1 MNSYHSF
8 GVLEKDRER
17 ASDKTSDPL
26 QLTRRSMRNLRFLP
40 LLLCLVAVPAGS
52 QGRTRA
58 RPVARAI
65 TSPQAQ
71 FGHNIGDD
79 YFLANYTQ
87 MLDYWR
93 KLDRESDRMRLVRIG
108 TTAEG
113 RPMWMAIVTSPEN
126 FKKLARYQ
134 EISRRLA
141 LAENLTDAQAHALA
155 VEGKSVV
162 WIDGGL
168 HASEVLGA
176 QQLIETAYEL
186 VSRSDPETLR
196 FLRDDII
203 LLVPANP
210 DGQELV
216 SNWYM
221 RDADTLKRTTSRLP
235 RLYHKYAGHDNNR
248 DSYMASQPE
257 TQAMDSI
264 LFRAWYPQIMYNHHQ
279 TGPIGTVIF
288 APPFRD
294 PFNYNFDP
302 LVPMELDLVGA
313 AMHSRFVAE
322 GKPGATMRSGSS
334 YSTWWNGGLRTTV
347 YFHNMI
353 GLLTE
358 AIGNPTPMEIP
369 LVPEKLLPKGDYPM
383 PIQPQKWH
391 FAQSIAYELTANR
404 AVLDVASRYRETLL
418 YNIYQMGRNSI
429 ERGSTDSWTVTPRK
443 VAALTAAIPQDSA
456 RPQGGDAGGGGGG
469 GGRAVTTSPADL
481 ATYTR
486 IMRSPADRDPR
497 GYIIPADQPDFLTA
511 TKFVNALIKTGIEID
526 RGTSAFTVDGK
537 SYPAGSYVVKTAQ
550 AFRPH
555 ILDMFEPQDHP
566 NDIPYPGGPPTPPYD
581 NAGWTLAYQMGVQF
595 DRILDGFSG
604 PFTRVTGFARVPA
617 PRVGP
622 AAAGYAFS
630 HSQNDAFY
638 AVNRL
643 LAHGDTVYTLRNAL
657 SINGRTYDVGTFY
670 VPAKTSTR
678 SFLARLAQEKGL
690 QFDPFHTEVSPA
702 SLQRIRPARI
712 ALWDQYGGA
721 ITSGWARFIL
731 EQFDFPYEVVY
742 PQTLD
747 AGNLIS
753 KFDVLILPDG
763 ATFARSTAR
772 TPRINPEDI
781 PPEYRDRLGAMTV
794 AKTVPQLSEFLNAGG
809 TIMAIGSA
817 TDLGTQLQL
826 PIANALV
833 DSAGRTLP
841 RARFYVPGSILAMR
855 VDTTAELAQGM
866 RPTTDFYYDNA
877 PAFRLLPAAEPR
889 GIKRIVWIDNPS
901 PLRSGWAW
909 GQRYLSGVTEVLQA
923 PVGKGMLVLFGPDPY
938 FRSQPHGTFKL
949 LFNGLL
955 YRNDLGD

>member
-1 MNSYHSF
+1 MRRLIFTS
-8 GVLEKDRER
+8 VL
-17 ASDKTSDPL
+17 SCL
-26 QLTRRSMRNLRFLP
+26 LTMWAP
-40 LLLCLVAVPAGS
+40 V
-52 QGRTRA
+52 
-58 RPVARAI
+58 PVAGQGGI
-65 TSPQAQ
+65 TSPRSQ

-87 MLDYWR
+87 MIEYWR
-93 KLDRESDRMRLVRIG
+93 KLDRESDRMKLVQIG

-113 RPMWMAIVTSPEN
+113 RPIWMAIITSPEN
-126 FKKLARYQ
+126 HRKLSRYQ

-141 LAENLTDAQAHALA
+141 RAENLTDAQAHALA
-155 VEGKSVV
+155 AEGKAVV

-176 QQLIETAYEL
+176 QQLIETVYEL
-186 VSRSDPETLR
+186 VSRSDAETLR

-203 LLVPANP
+203 LCVPANP
-210 DGQELV
+210 DGQEFV

-221 RDADTLKRTTSRLP
+221 READTLKRSTSRLP

-322 GKPGATMRSGSS
+322 GKPGATMRSGSG

-358 AIGNPTPMEIP
+358 AIGNPTPIEIP
-369 LVPEKLLPKGDYPM
+369 LVPEKLLPKGDLPM

-404 AVLDVASRYRETLL
+404 AVLDVASRYRETFL

-429 ERGSTDSWTVTPRK
+429 QRGSTSTWTVTPKK
-443 VAALTAAIPQDSA
+443 VAALQAALPADSQQS
-456 RPQGGDAGGGGGG
+456 QGGDAGGGGGG
-469 GGRAVTTSPADL
+469 RPMTSTPAEL
-481 ATYTR
+481 AKYVA
-486 IMRSPADRDPR
+486 IMRNPADRDPR
-497 GYIIPADQPDFLTA
+497 GYIITTDQPDFLTA
-511 TKFVNALIKTGIEID
+511 TKFVNALIKNGIVVQ
-526 RGTSAFTVDGK
+526 RATAPFSVAGK
-537 SYPAGSYVVKTAQ
+537 RYPANSFVVKTAQ

-595 DRILDGFSG
+595 DRVLDAFGG
-604 PFTRVTGFARVPA
+604 PFVAVSGFAQPPA
-617 PRVGP
+617 STVSSG
-622 AAAGYAFS
+622 ASGYVFS
-630 HSQNDAFY
+630 HSVNDAFA

-643 LAHGDTVYTLRNAL
+643 LARGQEVYTLAKPF
-657 SINGRTYDVGTFY
+657 SANGRSFEVGTFY
-670 VPAKTSTR
+670 VPAKPSTTAV
-678 SFLARLAQEKGL
+678 LAQLAQEKGIHFEPL
-690 QFDPFHTEVSPA
+690 PGAIAQA
-702 SLQRIRPARI
+702 SLNRIQAPRI

-731 EQFDFPYEVVY
+731 EQFEFPYQVVY
-742 PQTLD
+742 PPNLD

-763 ATFARSTAR
+763 VSFVRPGARAPVR
-772 TPRINPEDI
+772 VNPDDV
-781 PPEYRDRLGAMTV
+781 PAEYRNRIGSMTA
-794 AKTVPQLSEFLNAGG
+794 AKTIPQILEFLNAGG
-809 TIMAIGSA
+809 TVLAIGSA
-817 TDLGTQLQL
+817 TDLAQQLHL
-826 PIANALV
+826 PVANALV
-833 DSAGRTLP
+833 DSSGRSLP
-841 RARFYVPGSILAMR
+841 RNRFYIPGSILALS
-855 VDTTAELAQGM
+855 VDTSLALAQGV
-866 RPTTDFYYDNA
+866 RPVTDFYYDNA
-877 PAFRLLPAAEPR
+877 PGFTLLPGAEAK
-889 GIKRIVWIDNPS
+889 GIKRIAWINGPT

-909 GQRYLSGVTEVLQA
+909 GQNYLSGVTEVLKV
-923 PVGKGMLVLFGPDPY
+923 PVGKGMLVLYGPDPY

-955 YRNDLGD
+955 YRNALGD

>member
-1 MNSYHSF
+1 M
-8 GVLEKDRER
+8 
-17 ASDKTSDPL
+17 
-26 QLTRRSMRNLRFLP
+26 RSPR
-40 LLLCLVAVPAGS
+40 LLLLLVALAVVPSGI
-52 QGRTRA
+52 QGQRRA
-58 RPVARAI
+58 AVRQSTI
-65 TSPQAQ
+65 TSPIAQ

-79 YFLANYTQ
+79 YFLANYSQ
-87 MLDYWR
+87 MMDYWR

-113 RPMWMAIVTSPEN
+113 RPMWMAIITSPEN
-126 FKKLARYQ
+126 HKKLAHYQ
-134 EISRRLA
+134 SVSRRLA
-141 LAENLTDAQAHALA
+141 LAEDLTDAQAHALA
-155 VEGKSVV
+155 AEGKAVV

-176 QQLIETAYEL
+176 QQLIEMAYEL
-186 VSRSDPETLR
+186 VGRSDPETLR

-221 RDADTLKRTTSRLP
+221 READTLKRTTSRLP
-235 RLYHKYAGHDNNR
+235 RLYEKYAGHDNNR
-248 DSYMASQPE
+248 DSYMASLPE
-257 TQAMDSI
+257 TQAIDSI
-264 LFRAWYPQIMYNHHQ
+264 LFRAWYPQVMYNHHQ

-322 GKPGATMRSGSS
+322 GKPGATMRSGSN

-369 LVPEKLLPKGDYPM
+369 LVPEKLLPKGDLPM
-383 PIQPQKWH
+383 PIPPQRWH

-418 YNIYQMGRNSI
+418 YNIYRMGRNSI
-429 ERGSTDSWTVTPRK
+429 ERGSTDTWTVTPKR
-443 VAALTAAIPQDSA
+443 VAALQAAIPQDTA
-456 RPQGGDAGGGGGG
+456 RPAGGDAGVGT
-469 GGRAVTTSPADL
+469 GGRVPTTSPAEL

-486 IMRSPADRDPR
+486 IMRNPADRDAR
-497 GYIIPADQPDFLTA
+497 GYIIPSDQPDFLTA
-511 TKFVNALIKTGIEID
+511 TKFVNALIKTGIEVE
-526 RGTSAFTVDGK
+526 RATSAFSVDGRT
-537 SYPAGSYVVKTAQ
+537 YPSGSLIVKTAQ

-555 ILDMFEPQDHP
+555 VLDMFEPQDHP

-595 DRILDGFSG
+595 DRILDAFDG
-604 PFTRVTGFARVPA
+604 PFAHVVGFARPA
-617 PRVGP
+617 TPRVGP
-622 AAAGYAFS
+622 AAAGYALS
-630 HSQNDAFY
+630 HSQNDAFA

-643 LAHGDTVYTLRNAL
+643 LARGDTVYTLVHPLN
-657 SINGRTYDVGTFY
+657 INGRNYDVGTFY
-670 VPAKTSTR
+670 IPAKTGTR
-678 SFLARLAQEKGL
+678 PVLARLAEQRGL
-690 QFDPFHTEVSPA
+690 QFDPFHTEVSAA
-702 SLQRIRPARI
+702 SLKRVRPARI
-712 ALWDQYGGA
+712 GLWDQYGGS

-742 PQTLD
+742 PQTID

-772 TPRINPEDI
+772 AAPRISPDDVPAEF
-781 PPEYRDRLGAMTV
+781 RDRLGTMTV
-794 AKTVPQLSEFLNAGG
+794 ARSVPQLLEFLNAGG
-809 TIMAIGSA
+809 TILAIGSA
-817 TDLGTQLQL
+817 TDLATQLQL
-826 PIANALV
+826 PIANALA
-833 DSAGRTLP
+833 DSAGRALP
-841 RARFYVPGSILAMR
+841 RTRFYVPGSILSMR
-855 VDTTAELAQGM
+855 VDTTASLAYGM
-866 RPTTDFYYDNA
+866 RPETDFYFDNA
-877 PAFRLLPAAEPR
+877 PAFRLLPAAEAR
-889 GIKRIVWIDNPS
+889 GIKRIVWVDNPS
-901 PLRSGWAW
+901 PLRSGWAL
-909 GQRYLSGVTEVLQA
+909 GQRYLNGVTEVLQA
-923 PVGKGMLVLFGPDPY
+923 PVGKGVLVLYGPDPY

-955 YRNDLGD
+955 YRNALGD

>member
-1 MNSYHSF
+1 ML
-8 GVLEKDRER
+8 VLPGPA
-17 ASDKTSDPL
+17 ASQARQRSGSAIPTPL
-26 QLTRRSMRNLRFLP
+26 
-40 LLLCLVAVPAGS
+40 
-52 QGRTRA
+52 
-58 RPVARAI
+58 
-65 TSPQAQ
+65 AQ

-79 YFLANYTQ
+79 YFLVNYSQ
-87 MLDYWR
+87 MIDYWR
-93 KLDRESDRMRLVRIG
+93 KLDRASDRMKLVRIG

-113 RPMWMAIVTSPEN
+113 KPMIMAIVTSPEN
-126 FKKLARYQ
+126 HKKLARYQ
-134 EISRRLA
+134 EISRQLA
-141 LAENLTDAQAHALA
+141 RAESLTDAQAHALA
-155 VEGKSVV
+155 AEGKSVV

-176 QQLIETAYEL
+176 QQLIEMAYEL

-221 RDADTLKRTTSRLP
+221 READTLKRSTSRLP
-235 RLYHKYAGHDNNR
+235 RLYEKYAGHDNNR
-248 DSYMASQPE
+248 DSYMAALPE

-322 GKPGATMRSGSS
+322 GKPGATMRSGSN

-358 AIGNPTPMEIP
+358 AIGNPTPIEIP
-369 LVPEKLLPKGDYPM
+369 LVPEKLLPKGDLPM

-391 FAQSIAYELTANR
+391 FAQSIGYELTANR

-418 YNIYQMGRNSI
+418 YNIYRMGRNSI
-429 ERGSTDSWTVTPRK
+429 ERGSMDSWTVTPKK
-443 VAALTAAIPQDSA
+443 VAALEAAIPQDTA

-469 GGRAVTTSPADL
+469 GGRAQVTSAGDF

-486 IMRSPADRDPR
+486 IMRNPADRDAR
-497 GYIIPADQPDFLTA
+497 GYIIPSSQPDFPTA
-511 TKFVNALIKTGIEID
+511 TKFVNALIKTGIEVD
-526 RGTSAFTVDGK
+526 RATSAFTVNGK
-537 SYPAGSYVVKTAQ
+537 NYPAGSFVVKTDQ
-550 AFRPH
+550 SFRPH

-566 NDIPYPGGPPTPPYD
+566 NDFPYPGGPPIPPYD
-581 NAGWTLAYQMGVQF
+581 NAGWTLAYQMGVEF

-604 PFTRVTGFARVPA
+604 PFTRVAGFAKATGPH
-617 PRVGP
+617 VGP
-622 AAAGYAFS
+622 AAAGYALS
-630 HSQNDAFY
+630 HSENDAFV

-643 LAHGDTVYTLRNAL
+643 LARGDEVYTLRVPL

-670 VPAKTSTR
+670 IPAKTGTR
-678 SFLARLAQEKGL
+678 GFLARLAEEKGL

-702 SLQRIRPARI
+702 SLRRVRPARI

-721 ITSGWARFIL
+721 ITSGWARLIL
-731 EQFDFPYEVVY
+731 EQFEFPYEVVY
-742 PQTLD
+742 PPTLD

-753 KFDVLILPDG
+753 KYDILILPDG
-763 ATFARSTAR
+763 ATFARAAAR
-772 TPRINPEDI
+772 GAAPRINADDI
-781 PPEYRDRLGAMTV
+781 PAEFRDRLGSMTV
-794 AKTVPQLSEFLNAGG
+794 TRTVPQLLEFLNAGG
-809 TIMAIGSA
+809 TILAIGSA
-817 TDLGTQLQL
+817 TDLAAQLQL

-833 DSAGRTLP
+833 DSAGRALP
-841 RARFYVPGSILAMR
+841 RTRFYVPGSILSMR
-855 VDTTAELAQGM
+855 VDTTVALAQGM
-866 RPTTDFYYDNA
+866 RPVTDFYYDNA
-877 PAFRLLPAAEPR
+877 PAFRLLPMAEAR
-889 GIKRIVWIDNPS
+889 GIKRVVWIDNAT

-909 GQRYLSGVTEVLQA
+909 GQKYLSGVTEVLQA
-923 PVGKGMLVLFGPDPY
+923 PVGNGMLVLYGPDPY

-955 YRNDLGD
+955 YRTALGD

>member
-1 MNSYHSF
+1 M
-8 GVLEKDRER
+8 
-17 ASDKTSDPL
+17 
-26 QLTRRSMRNLRFLP
+26 RSLRS
-40 LLLCLVAVPAGS
+40 LLLLLVW
-52 QGRTRA
+52 
-58 RPVARAI
+58 VAASTAANAQRRGAAKPAI
-65 TSPQAQ
+65 TSPLAQ

-79 YFLANYTQ
+79 YFLANYSQ
-87 MLDYWR
+87 MVDYWR

-113 RPMWMAIVTSPEN
+113 RPIWMAIVTSPEN
-126 FKKLARYQ
+126 QKKLAHYQ
-134 EISRRLA
+134 DISRRLA
-141 LAENLTDAQAHALA
+141 LAENLTDAQAHTLA
-155 VEGKSVV
+155 AEGKAVV

-176 QQLIETAYEL
+176 QQLIETTYEL
-186 VSRSDPETLR
+186 VSRNDPETLR

-221 RDADTLKRTTSRLP
+221 READTLKRSTSRLP
-235 RLYHKYAGHDNNR
+235 TLYHKYVGHDNNR
-248 DSYMASQPE
+248 DAYMASQPE

-264 LFRAWYPQIMYNHHQ
+264 LFRAWYPQVMYNHHQ

-313 AMHSRFVAE
+313 AMHSRFVEE
-322 GKPGATMRSGSS
+322 GKAGATMRSGSS

-358 AIGNPTPMEIP
+358 AIGNPTPIEIP
-369 LVPEKLLPKGDYPM
+369 LVPDKLLPKGDYPL

-391 FAQSIAYELTANR
+391 FAQSIEYELTANR
-404 AVLDVASRYRETLL
+404 AVLDVASRYRETFL
-418 YNIYQMGRNSI
+418 YNIYRMGRNSI
-429 ERGSTDSWTVTPRK
+429 ERGSTDNWTVTPKR
-443 VAALTAAIPQDSA
+443 VAALQAAIPQDSV

-469 GGRAVTTSPADL
+469 SRPTTTSPADF

-486 IMRSPADRDPR
+486 IMRNPADRDPR

-511 TKFVNALIKTGIEID
+511 TKFVNALIKTGIQIEKA
-526 RGTSAFTVDGK
+526 TAPFTVGGK
-537 SYPAGSYVVKTAQ
+537 NYPAGSLVVKTNQ

-566 NDIPYPGGPPTPPYD
+566 NDIPYPGGAPIPPYD
-581 NAGWTLAYQMGVQF
+581 NAGWTLAYQMGVKF
-595 DRILDGFSG
+595 DRVLEDFSG
-604 PFTRVTGFARVPA
+604 PFARVVGFARPA
-617 PRVGP
+617 VPRVGP
-622 AAAGYAFS
+622 AAAGYVFS
-630 HSQNDAFY
+630 HSENDAFV

-643 LAHGDTVYTLRNAL
+643 LAHGDTVYTLLTPLN
-657 SINGRTYDVGTFY
+657 INGRTYDVGTFY
-670 VPAKTSTR
+670 VPAKFGTR
-678 SFLARLAQEKGL
+678 GFLARLAEEKGI
-690 QFDPFHTEVSPA
+690 QFDPFHAEVSAA
-702 SLQRIRPARI
+702 SLRRVRPMRI

-731 EQFDFPYEVVY
+731 EQFEFPYEVVY
-742 PQTLD
+742 PPTLD

-763 ATFARSTAR
+763 ATFQRANARG
-772 TPRINPEDI
+772 PRINPEDV
-781 PPEYRDRLGAMTV
+781 PAEYRERIGAMTV
-794 AKTVPQLSEFLNAGG
+794 ARTVPQLQEFLNAGG
-809 TIMAIGSA
+809 TVLAIGSA
-817 TDLGTQLQL
+817 TELGAQLQL
-826 PIANALV
+826 PIANALA
-833 DSAGRTLP
+833 DSAGRALP
-841 RARFYVPGSILAMR
+841 RTRFYVPGSILTMR
-855 VDTTAELAQGM
+855 VDTTNLLAQGM
-866 RPTTDFYYDNA
+866 RPETDFYYDNA
-877 PAFRLLPAAEPR
+877 PAFRLLPAAEAR
-889 GIKRIVWIDNPS
+889 GIKRIVWIDNPN
-901 PLRSGWAW
+901 PLHSGWAW
-909 GQRYLSGVTEVLQA
+909 GQRSLNGVTEVLEA

-955 YRNDLGD
+955 YRNALGD

>member
-1 MNSYHSF
+1 M
-8 GVLEKDRER
+8 
-17 ASDKTSDPL
+17 
-26 QLTRRSMRNLRFLP
+26 
-40 LLLCLVAVPAGS
+40 
-52 QGRTRA
+52 
-58 RPVARAI
+58 
-65 TSPQAQ
+65 
-71 FGHNIGDD
+71 
-79 YFLANYTQ
+79 
-87 MLDYWR
+87 DYWR
-93 KLDRESDRMRLVRIG
+93 KLDRESDRMRLTRIG

-126 FKKLARYQ
+126 QKKLARYQ
-134 EISRRLA
+134 DISRRLA
-141 LAENLTDAQAHALA
+141 RADKVTDAQAHALA
-155 VEGKSVV
+155 AEGKSVV

-176 QQLIETAYEL
+176 QQLIETAFEL
-186 VSRSDPETLR
+186 VSRSDAETLR

-221 RDADTLKRTTSRLP
+221 READSLRRTTSRLP
-235 RLYHKYAGHDNNR
+235 RLYEKYAGHDNNR
-248 DSYMASQPE
+248 DSYMAALPE

-322 GKPGATMRSGSS
+322 GKPGATMRSGSN

-369 LVPEKLLPKGDYPM
+369 LVPEKLLPKGDLPM

-418 YNIYQMGRNSI
+418 YNIYRMGRNSI
-429 ERGSTDSWTVTPRK
+429 ERGGTDTWTTTPKR
-443 VAALTAAIPQDSA
+443 VAALQAAIPQDTA
-456 RPQGGDAGGGGGG
+456 RPPGGDAGAGA
-469 GGRAVTTSPADL
+469 GRAVTTSAADL

-486 IMRSPADRDPR
+486 IMRNPAERDPR
-497 GYIIPADQPDFLTA
+497 GYVISADQPDFLTA
-511 TKFVNALIKTGIEID
+511 TKFVNALIKTGIEVE
-526 RGTSAFTVDGK
+526 RATSAFSVDGK
-537 SYPAGSYVVKTAQ
+537 NYPAGSFVVKSAQ

-555 ILDMFEPQDHP
+555 VLDMFEPQDHP

-595 DRILDGFSG
+595 DRILDAFDG
-604 PFTRVTGFARVPA
+604 PFAPVAGFAKP
-617 PRVGP
+617 PRPHVGP

-630 HSQNDAFY
+630 HSENDAFI

-643 LAHGDTVYTLRNAL
+643 LAHGDTVYTLLNPL
-657 SINGRTYDVGTFY
+657 NINGRTYDIGTFY
-670 VPAKTSTR
+670 VAAKTGTR
-678 SFLARLAQEKGL
+678 GFLAKIADETGL

-702 SLQRIRPARI
+702 SLKRVRPPRI
-712 ALWDQYGGA
+712 ALWDQYGGS
-721 ITSGWARFIL
+721 ITSGWGRYIL
-731 EQFDFPYEVVY
+731 EQFDFPYTVVY

-747 AGNLIS
+747 AGNLIG

-763 ATFARSTAR
+763 ATFARATAR
-772 TPRINPEDI
+772 TPRINPDDI
-781 PPEYRDRLGAMTV
+781 PEEYRDRLGTMTV
-794 AKTVPQLSEFLNAGG
+794 AKTVPQLLEFLNAGG
-809 TIMAIGSA
+809 TILAIGSA
-817 TDLGTQLQL
+817 TDLGTQIQL

-833 DSAGRTLP
+833 DSAGRALP
-841 RARFYVPGSILAMR
+841 RTRFYVPGSILAMR
-855 VDTTAELAQGM
+855 VDTTAPLAQGM
-866 RPTTDFYYDNA
+866 RPTTDFYFDNA
-877 PAFRLLPAAEPR
+877 PAFRLLPSAEAR
-889 GIKRIVWIDNPS
+889 GVKRVVWIDNPN

-909 GQRYLSGVTEVLQA
+909 GQKYLSGVTEVLQA
-923 PVGKGMLVLFGPDPY
+923 PVGKGTLVLYGPDPY

-955 YRNDLGD
+955 YRTALGD